1 MSRIDVRKTAKLYIN
16 GAFVRSES
24 GRVYS
29 VEDADG
35 VAVVRVSQGSRK
47 DLRDAVRGSRSAQT
61 GWASR
66 TGYNRGQIL
75 YRIAEIMEER
85 RDTFVDRLLTGG
97 MTPDAAEVE
106 LDVSIDRLVWYAG
119 WADKFTQVFGNMNP
133 VAGPFFNISAPEPTG
148 VVGVVL
154 GDESPLLG
162 FISRVAPIIV
172 PGNTAVVVVGGPRPL
187 PVVALTEV
195 LATADV
201 PGGVVNV
208 ITGDVDELGPVLAKH
223 MDVNALDIVGVDP
236 ELASA
241 MTRDAAENVKRV
253 TVEPDPTFMDE
264 AAQSPY
270 LIAKFVETKTVWH
283 PKGV

>member
-29 VEDADG
+29 VEHADG
-35 VAVVRVSQGSRK
+35 SAVVRVSQGSRK
-47 DLRDAVRGSRSAQT
+47 DVRDAVRGSRSAQG
-61 GWASR
+61 GWAAR

-75 YRIAEIMEER
+75 YRVAEIMEER
-85 RDTFVDRLLTGG
+85 RDAFVDRLLTGG
-97 MTPDAAEVE
+97 ITESAAQAE
-106 LDVSIDRLVWYAG
+106 LDTSIDRLVWYAG

-148 VVGVVL
+148 IVGVVL
-154 GDESPLLG
+154 ADNSPLLG
-162 FISRVAPIIV
+162 LVSRVAPIIV
-172 PGNTAVVVVGGPRPL
+172 SGNTAIVVVGGPRPL
-187 PVVALTEV
+187 AAVAFTEV

-201 PGGVVNV
+201 PGGVVNI
-208 ITGDVDELGPVLAKH
+208 ITGDAEELGPVLAKH

-241 MTRDAAENVKRV
+241 MTMDAAENVKRV
-253 TVEPDPTFMDE
+253 NVDLEPRFADE
-264 AAQSPY
+264 MAQSPY
-270 LIAKFVETKTVWH
+270 IIAKFVETKTVWH

>member
-29 VEDADG
+29 VEHADG
-35 VAVVRVSQGSRK
+35 SAVVRVSQGSRK

-61 GWASR
+61 GWAER

-97 MTPDAAEVE
+97 MSDDAAEAE
-106 LDVSIDRLVWYAG
+106 LDASVDRLVWYAG
-119 WADKFTQVFGNMNP
+119 WADKFAQVFGNLNP

-148 VVGVVL
+148 LVGVVL
-154 GDESPLLG
+154 ADASPLLG
-162 FISRVAPIIV
+162 IVSRVAPIIV
-172 PGNTAVVVVGGPRPL
+172 SGNTAVVVVGGPRPL
-187 PVVALTEV
+187 ASIALTEV

-201 PGGVVNV
+201 PAGVVNI
-208 ITGDVDELGPVLAKH
+208 ITGDAQELGPVLANH
-223 MDVNALDIVGVDP
+223 MDVNALDIVGVEP
-236 ELASA
+236 TLAA
-241 MTRDAAENVKRV
+241 GMTRDAAENVKRV
-253 TVEPDPTFMDE
+253 TVEAEPQFMDE

-270 LIAKFVETKTVWH
+270 IIAKFVETKTVWH

>member
-29 VEDADG
+29 VDHADG
-35 VAVVRVSQGSRK
+35 SGVVRVSQGSRK
-47 DLRDAVRGSRSAQT
+47 DLRDAVRGSRSAQS
-61 GWASR
+61 GWAGR

-106 LDVSIDRLVWYAG
+106 LDVAIDRLVWYAG

-172 PGNTAVVVVGGPRPL
+172 SGNTAVVVVGGPRPL
-187 PVVALTEV
+187 AGVALTEV

-253 TVEPDPTFMDE
+253 TVEPDPTFVDE

-270 LIAKFVETKTVWH
+270 LIAKYVETKTVWH

>member
-35 VAVVRVSQGSRK
+35 TAVVRVSQGSRK

-85 RDTFVDRLLTGG
+85 RDTFVDCLLTGG
-97 MTPDAAEVE
+97 MAPDVAEVE
-106 LDVSIDRLVWYAG
+106 LDTSIDRLVWYAG

-162 FISRVAPIIV
+162 LISRVAPIIV
-172 PGNTAVVVVGGPRPL
+172 SGNTAVVVVGGPRPL
-187 PVVALTEV
+187 AGVALTEV

-223 MDVNALDIVGVDP
+223 MDVNALDIVGVNP

-253 TVEPDPTFMDE
+253 TVEPDPSFVDT

>member
-29 VEDADG
+29 VEHADG
-35 VAVVRVSQGSRK
+35 SAVVRVSQGSRK

-61 GWASR
+61 GWAER

-97 MTPDAAEVE
+97 MSDDAAEAE
-106 LDVSIDRLVWYAG
+106 LDVSVDRLVWYAG
-119 WADKFTQVFGNMNP
+119 WADKFAQVFGNLNP

-148 VVGVVL
+148 LVGVVL
-154 GDESPLLG
+154 ADASPLLG
-162 FISRVAPIIV
+162 IVSRVAPIIV
-172 PGNTAVVVVGGPRPL
+172 SGNTAVVVVGGPRPL
-187 PVVALTEV
+187 ASVALTEV

-201 PGGVVNV
+201 PAGVVNI
-208 ITGDVDELGPVLAKH
+208 ITGDAQELGPVLANH
-223 MDVNALDIVGVDP
+223 MDVNALDIVGVEP
-236 ELASA
+236 TLAAA

-253 TVEPDPTFMDE
+253 TVEAEPQFMDE

-270 LIAKFVETKTVWH
+270 IIAKFVETKTVWH

>member
-29 VEDADG
+29 VEHADG
-35 VAVVRVSQGSRK
+35 SAVVRVSQGSRK

-61 GWASR
+61 GWAER

-97 MTPDAAEVE
+97 MSGDAAETE
-106 LDVSIDRLVWYAG
+106 LDVSVDRLVWYAG
-119 WADKFTQVFGNMNP
+119 WADKFAQVFGNLNP

-148 VVGVVL
+148 LVGVVL
-154 GDESPLLG
+154 ADDSPLLG
-162 FISRVAPIIV
+162 IVSRVAPIIV
-172 PGNTAVVVVGGPRPL
+172 SGNTAVVVVGGPRPL
-187 PVVALTEV
+187 ASVALTEV

-201 PGGVVNV
+201 PAGVVNV
-208 ITGDVDELGPVLAKH
+208 ITGDAQELGPVLANH
-223 MDVNALDIVGVDP
+223 MDVNALDIVGVEP
-236 ELASA
+236 TLAAA

-253 TVEPDPTFMDE
+253 TVEAEPQFMDE

-270 LIAKFVETKTVWH
+270 IIAKFVETKTVWH

>member
-29 VEDADG
+29 VEHADG
-35 VAVVRVSQGSRK
+35 SAVVRVSQGSRK

-61 GWASR
+61 GWAER

-97 MTPDAAEVE
+97 MSDDAAEAE
-106 LDVSIDRLVWYAG
+106 LDASVDRLVWYAG
-119 WADKFTQVFGNMNP
+119 WADKFAQVFGNLNP

-148 VVGVVL
+148 LVGVVL
-154 GDESPLLG
+154 ADASPLLG
-162 FISRVAPIIV
+162 IVSRVAPIIV
-172 PGNTAVVVVGGPRPL
+172 SGNTAVVVVGGPRPL
-187 PVVALTEV
+187 ASIALTEV

-201 PGGVVNV
+201 PAGVVNI
-208 ITGDVDELGPVLAKH
+208 ITGDAQELGPVLANH
-223 MDVNALDIVGVDP
+223 MDVNALDIVGVEP
-236 ELASA
+236 TLTAA

-253 TVEPDPTFMDE
+253 TVEAEPQFMDE

-270 LIAKFVETKTVWH
+270 IIAKFVETKTVWH

>member
-29 VEDADG
+29 VEHADG
-35 VAVVRVSQGSRK
+35 SAVVRVSQGSRK

-61 GWASR
+61 GWAER

-97 MTPDAAEVE
+97 MSDDAAEAE
-106 LDVSIDRLVWYAG
+106 LDASVDRLVWYAG
-119 WADKFTQVFGNMNP
+119 WADKFAQVFGNLNP

-148 VVGVVL
+148 LVGVVL
-154 GDESPLLG
+154 ADASPLLG
-162 FISRVAPIIV
+162 IVSRVAPIIV
-172 PGNTAVVVVGGPRPL
+172 SGNTAVVVVGGPRPL
-187 PVVALTEV
+187 ASIALTEV

-201 PGGVVNV
+201 PAGVVNI
-208 ITGDVDELGPVLAKH
+208 ITGDAQELGPVLANH
-223 MDVNALDIVGVDP
+223 MDVNALDIVGVEP
-236 ELASA
+236 TLAAA

-253 TVEPDPTFMDE
+253 TVEAEPQFMDE

-270 LIAKFVETKTVWH
+270 IIAKFVETKTVWH

>member
-35 VAVVRVSQGSRK
+35 TAVVRVSQGSRK

-97 MTPDAAEVE
+97 MALDIAEVE
-106 LDVSIDRLVWYAG
+106 LDTSIDRLVWYAG

-162 FISRVAPIIV
+162 LISRVAPIIV
-172 PGNTAVVVVGGPRPL
+172 SGNTAVVVVGGPRPL
-187 PVVALTEV
+187 AGVALTEV

-223 MDVNALDIVGVDP
+223 MDVNALDIVGVNP

-253 TVEPDPTFMDE
+253 TVEPDPSFVDT

>member
-29 VEDADG
+29 VEHADG
-35 VAVVRVSQGSRK
+35 SAVVRVSQGSRK

-61 GWASR
+61 GWAER

-97 MTPDAAEVE
+97 MSEAAAETE
-106 LDVSIDRLVWYAG
+106 LDVSVDRLVWYAG
-119 WADKFTQVFGNMNP
+119 WADKFAQVFGNLNP

-148 VVGVVL
+148 LVGVVL
-154 GDESPLLG
+154 ADASPLLG
-162 FISRVAPIIV
+162 IVSRVAPIIV
-172 PGNTAVVVVGGPRPL
+172 SGNTAVVVVGGPRPL
-187 PVVALTEV
+187 ASVALTEV

-201 PGGVVNV
+201 PAGVVNI
-208 ITGDVDELGPVLAKH
+208 ITGDAQELGPVLANH
-223 MDVNALDIVGVDP
+223 MDVNALDIVGVEP
-236 ELASA
+236 TLAA
-241 MTRDAAENVKRV
+241 GMTRDAAENVKRV
-253 TVEPDPTFMDE
+253 TVEAEPQFMDE

-270 LIAKFVETKTVWH
+270 IIAKFVETKTVWH

>member
-29 VEDADG
+29 VDHADG
-35 VAVVRVSQGSRK
+35 SGVVRVSQGSRK
-47 DLRDAVRGSRSAQT
+47 DLRDAVRGSRSAQS
-61 GWASR
+61 GWAGR

-106 LDVSIDRLVWYAG
+106 LDVAIDRLVWYAG

-172 PGNTAVVVVGGPRPL
+172 SGNTAVVVVGGPRPL
-187 PVVALTEV
+187 PAVALTEV

-253 TVEPDPTFMDE
+253 TVEPDPTFVDE
-264 AAQSPY
+264 TAQSPY
-270 LIAKFVETKTVWH
+270 LIAKYVETKTVWH

>member
-29 VEDADG
+29 VEHADG
-35 VAVVRVSQGSRK
+35 SAVVRVSQGSRK
-47 DLRDAVRGSRSAQT
+47 DVRDAVRGSRSAQG
-61 GWASR
+61 GWAAR

-75 YRIAEIMEER
+75 YRVAEIMEER
-85 RDTFVDRLLTGG
+85 RDAFVDRLLTGG
-97 MTPDAAEVE
+97 ITESAAQAE
-106 LDVSIDRLVWYAG
+106 LDTSIDRLVWYAG

-148 VVGVVL
+148 IVGVVL
-154 GDESPLLG
+154 ADDSPLLG
-162 FISRVAPIIV
+162 LVSRVAPIIV
-172 PGNTAVVVVGGPRPL
+172 SGNTAIVVVGGPRPL
-187 PVVALTEV
+187 AAVAFTEV

-201 PGGVVNV
+201 PGGVVNI
-208 ITGDVDELGPVLAKH
+208 ITGDAEELGPVLAKH

-241 MTRDAAENVKRV
+241 MTMDAAENVKRV
-253 TVEPDPTFMDE
+253 NVDLEPRFADE
-264 AAQSPY
+264 MAQSPY
-270 LIAKFVETKTVWH
+270 IIAKFVETKTVWH

>member
-29 VEDADG
+29 VEHADG
-35 VAVVRVSQGSRK
+35 SAVVRVSQGSRK
-47 DLRDAVRGSRSAQT
+47 DVRDAVRGSRSAQG
-61 GWASR
+61 GWAAR

-85 RDTFVDRLLTGG
+85 RDAFVDRLLTGG
-97 MTPDAAEVE
+97 ITESEAQAE
-106 LDVSIDRLVWYAG
+106 LDTSIDRLVWYAG

-148 VVGVVL
+148 IVGVVL
-154 GDESPLLG
+154 ADDSPLLG
-162 FISRVAPIIV
+162 LVSRVAPIIV
-172 PGNTAVVVVGGPRPL
+172 SGNTAIVVVGGPRPL
-187 PVVALTEV
+187 AAVAFTEV

-201 PGGVVNV
+201 PGGVVNI
-208 ITGDVDELGPVLAKH
+208 ITGDAEELGPVLAKH
-223 MDVNALDIVGVDP
+223 MDVNALDIVGVSPD
-236 ELASA
+236 LAA
-241 MTRDAAENVKRV
+241 GMTTDAAENVKRV
-253 TVEPDPTFMDE
+253 NVDLEPRFADE
-264 AAQSPY
+264 MAQSPY
-270 LIAKFVETKTVWH
+270 IIAKFVETKTVWH